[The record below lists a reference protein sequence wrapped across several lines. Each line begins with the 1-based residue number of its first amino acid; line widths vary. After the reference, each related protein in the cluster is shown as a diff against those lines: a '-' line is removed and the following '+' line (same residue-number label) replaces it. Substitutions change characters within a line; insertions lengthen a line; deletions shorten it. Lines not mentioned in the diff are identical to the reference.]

1 MSYPVY
7 FQQDYLMARPF
18 QQVGPSVV
26 DNSQYQQVAPYVPS
40 QYSQLSQP
48 QVPQQ
53 MPQRMTQLM
62 DYYHNYLLHQPT
74 NQQMAMSYN
83 QPQMAQAPP
92 SVSNSLHGSMSG
104 SISGSI
110 SGASGPASNGMGVS
124 MNGSVSGASNQG
136 LPHIQTNISPQPSQV
151 ETPQSQKNSGKLS
164 PPTFLFSLPQPQVQ
178 NSYPQPASNGM
189 LVQPVLPRLQ
199 LQTQLYSKYS
209 PASTNVYPLSP
220 SSVSGEI
227 PRRDSDN
234 SLKVPGTS
242 INYNSLVSYTVSP
255 SSKRRRRSDY
265 RQRKN
270 EDLNTKF
277 TCNTC
282 GKQFPKPY
290 NLKSHMKTHSTERP
304 YKCAVCPK
312 TFARSHDRKRHE
324 HLHDGI
330 KNFKCEGYLKDGM
343 SKWGCGKTFARSDA
357 LARHFRTETGW
368 LCIKPLMDE
377 ARDLDQG
384 RLHYEHPLYFHHSI
398 ALPPLRPQ

>member
-1 MSYPVY
+1 MSFPVY
-7 FQQDYLMARPF
+7 FQKDYLMTRPF
-18 QQVGPSVV
+18 QQVGPAMV
-26 DNSQYQQVAPYVPS
+26 DNSQYQQLAPSYVPS
-40 QYSQLSQP
+40 QYPQLSQP
-48 QVPQQ
+48 Q
-53 MPQRMTQLM
+53 RMSQLM
-62 DYYHNYLLHQPT
+62 DYYHNYLLHQPS
-74 NQQMAMSYN
+74 NQLMAVSAN
-83 QPQMAQAPP
+83 QPLMAQIPLSVP
-92 SVSNSLHGSMSG
+92 GSMPGSVSSNSAVSSGSMS
-104 SISGSI
+104 SMASSV
-110 SGASGPASNGMGVS
+110 SGPATQN
-124 MNGSVSGASNQG
+124 
-136 LPHIQTNISPQPSQV
+136 LPQIQTNISPQPNQV
-151 ETPQSQKNSGKLS
+151 ETPQSLKNSGRFS
-164 PPTFLFSLPQPQVQ
+164 PPSFLFSLPQPQVQ
-178 NSYPQPASNGM
+178 NPYPQQSSGGI
-189 LVQPVLPRLQ
+189 LVQPVMPRLQ
-199 LQTQLYSKYS
+199 LQLYSKYS
-209 PASTNVYPLSP
+209 PVAYPLSP
-220 SSVSGEI
+220 SSVSGDI

-265 RQRKN
+265 RQPKV

-277 TCNTC
+277 TCDTC

-304 YKCAVCPK
+304 FKCSVCPK

-330 KNFKCEGYLKDGM
+330 KNFKCEGYLKDGIT
-343 SKWGCGKTFARSDA
+343 KWGCGKTFARSDA

-398 ALPPLRPQ
+398 ALPSLRPQ